1 MKLYIKN
8 MVCNRCKMVVKSELE
23 KFGLHII
30 SVELGQVDIIETLNK
45 EKVTELNEVLVRVG
59 FELIEDKK
67 SRVIEKV
74 KNLIIDLVYSK
85 SNLLKINLSESITTT
100 VGQDYSYISSLFS
113 QQENITIE
121 HYYILQKIERVK
133 ELIVYDE
140 LSLSEIAFQLNY
152 SSTSHLSKQFKKV
165 TGLTPTDFKN
175 LKGQKRMS
183 IENLEKIHK
192 ESIIV

>member
-1 MKLYIKN
+1 
-8 MVCNRCKMVVKSELE
+8 MVCDRCKMVVKSELE
-23 KFGLHII
+23 KFGLHPI
-30 SVELGQVDIIETLNK
+30 SVELGQVAIVETLNK
-45 EKVTELNEVLVRVG
+45 EKVTELNEVLVSLG
-59 FELIEDKK
+59 FELIDDKK

-85 SNLLKINLSESITTT
+85 SNLLKNNLSEAITTSI
-100 VGQDYSYISSLFS
+100 GQDYSYISSLFS
-113 QQENITIE
+113 QQENSTIE

-140 LSLSEIAFQLNY
+140 LSLSEIAFQLHY

-165 TGLTPTDFKN
+165 TGFTPTDFKN

-183 IENLEKIHK
+183 IENL
-192 ESIIV
+192 